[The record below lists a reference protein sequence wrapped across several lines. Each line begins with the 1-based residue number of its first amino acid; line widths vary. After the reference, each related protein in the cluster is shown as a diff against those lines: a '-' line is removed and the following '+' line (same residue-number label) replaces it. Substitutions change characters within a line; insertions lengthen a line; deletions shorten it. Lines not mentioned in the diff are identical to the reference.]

1 MQCEHGCCGIRSIGT
16 RLGLAS
22 RRCAR
27 IVKSV
32 HRVSG
37 RSYAP
42 CVPCATANLL
52 SNSCLRGRG
61 GPPDFSAYVA
71 QKNRDGRERP
81 HRADPQVRKAK
92 TTSDRVCARSGCR
105 TKNWLGAGSLLKLA
119 NREVLLGLRRKTH
132 DSRRNWGGG
141 FWHTGARRS
150 PGASSARW
158 RPSARPSS
166 RDPRAQRRRPRSRP
180 PPASSPRRPS
190 YTGRCQDPPP
200 RAARS

>member
-1 MQCEHGCCGIRSIGT
+1 MLRHKEHRHSTGT
-16 RLGLAS
+16 RVKVRENCQIGPSRLWPIVRAMRAVCYRELAFKLMFH
-22 RRCAR
+22 
-27 IVKSV
+27 V
-32 HRVSG
+32 
-37 RSYAP
+37 Y
-42 CVPCATANLL
+42 
-52 SNSCLRGRG
+52 
-61 GPPDFSAYVA
+61 PDFSAYVA

-105 TKNWLGAGSLLKLA
+105 TKNWLGAGNLLKLA
-119 NREVLLGLRRKTH
+119 NREVLLVLWRKTH

-141 FWHTGARRS
+141 FWHTGPRRS

-190 YTGRCQDPPP
+190 YTGRCQYPPP